1 MNVKQLNLRAKIMIS
16 VLGPLL
22 IAVIIGMVGIV
33 NIRTI
38 VDSNLWVSHTYQ
50 VIGDARNLKS
60 HAIDMET
67 GMRGY
72 LLAGKEAFLGPYEAG
87 ETAAFGELKGLR
99 QTVSDNP
106 GQVMKLDEIKSVL
119 KEWQKNITRPYIDLR
134 RKIGDA
140 KTMNDLAKV
149 VEKGEDKTLFD
160 TFIAKIDRFI
170 EIETGLLAK
179 RSSELTKGRKS
190 GTMDLEE
197 TYSHLDWVSHT
208 HEVIQEAAAL
218 QLSAFD
224 MQRGMRGYLLSGL
237 ETYLAPYHEGKNRF
251 SQQVAGLKKMVAD
264 NPPQVALLGEIQSML
279 GQWEKIGAS
288 PLIELRKEIS
298 HANTMD
304 DMAATIGQA
313 KGKTYFDE
321 FRELLKEFE
330 AEEARLL
337 DTRKQADAA
346 TVKQTITL
354 IISCIAVSLVLGIF
368 YAMFIAKDILGQVG
382 GEPSTIAAIARDVAE
397 GRLDIAEPEGKK
409 TGIFAALVEMVRVI
423 NQMAAHVEN
432 MVGDVA
438 SGRLIATS
446 KETPF
451 KGKWQTLLNGINNI
465 LESLS
470 GHLDQIPL
478 PFIIID
484 NDFSILYLN
493 RTARE
498 WAGRSQAQ
506 LIGAKCYEHFA
517 NANCRTENCTCAL
530 AMGSGLKQSVEAQ
543 LSSSGRQ
550 LVYNASPVAD
560 LNGRTSGARMVYV
573 DQTQIKK
580 EDWVK
585 TGLNQLSR
593 EMGGEQDIMA
603 LSGSIL
609 NFLADYVQSRV
620 GVFFLTS
627 EDEELRLVASY
638 AYKERTANYNLFQ
651 SGEGLVGQVALE
663 RKSIYFSD
671 IPEDHVPMDII
682 SGLGES
688 SPSHIY
694 VFPLIFEEVLQGVIA
709 LGFTHD
715 LDAYK
720 REFLD
725 AGAAGIGVSLN
736 MAESRSRLK
745 ELLEETQAQAEELQS
760 QQEELEQSN
769 EELEQQTNELKA
781 SEEELQSQQE
791 ELKVANEELME
802 KTDLLEEQKKR
813 IEDAN
818 VDLEQSQTAMESK
831 ARQLGLATKYKTE
844 FLANMSH
851 ELRTPLNSML
861 LLSKN
866 LSRNKTHNL
875 SDKQVNDARI
885 IHDSGNDLLE
895 LINGI
900 LDLSKIESG
909 KKTVRPEKVYYQ
921 DIVDTIKN
929 MFTQMIKEKEL
940 EFGISIDEA
949 LSESLITDRQKLDQI
964 IKNFMSNAIKFT
976 DTGSI
981 KIRFFAPGADQSL
994 EMSKL
999 APEKAVGV
1007 SISDTG
1013 KGIPGEKHQEIF
1025 EAFQQADGT
1034 IVRKYGGTGLGL
1046 TICREL
1052 SRLLGGEIQVRSK
1065 EQEGSVFTLFL
1076 ARDLGAHLAEN
1087 GKPAHAKAV
1096 EQGDDVWLAGSGES
1110 LPQEEPAW
1118 ELPASIGDDRQEIKT
1133 GDKTILIIEDDVKFA
1148 RILYDFCH
1156 DKGFKCIHVPDGE
1169 TGLDLVVKSDISA
1182 ILLDIKLPGI
1192 NGWGVLK
1199 KLKAD
1204 PRTRHIPVHIMSVEE
1219 KPDNIGQKGVIGYLN
1234 KPVTHSDLNGVFF
1247 QISSILSQG
1256 RKTLLTVGD
1265 FSAVL
1270 ETLCQVF
1277 RPLGV
1282 KIDSVKKG
1290 KTALKRL
1297 NEKAYDCMIL
1307 DLELPDMTGF
1317 DFLKSLDEQDKKPFV
1332 IIHTGM
1338 ELAEDQYFELNKY
1351 ASAMISKGEMSTD
1364 RLIDEIALFLHSVVE
1379 KLPGRIKE
1387 RICELNDDAADL
1399 KGKKILI
1406 ADDDVRN
1413 IYSVI
1418 TALDGYEMEFIK
1430 AANGKKA
1437 IEELKKNPEVDLVL
1451 MDIMMPEMDGYEAIR
1466 LIRKM
1471 DGYEKL
1477 PIIALTAKSMIKDR
1491 QLSFEAGATDYLM
1504 KPVDSDKLLSTMRV
1518 WLHE

>member
-1 MNVKQLNLRAKIMIS
+1 MNIRELNLRSKILIS

-22 IAVIIGMVGIV
+22 VAVIIGVVGVV
-33 NIRTI
+33 NIRSV
-38 VDSNLWVSHTYQ
+38 VDSNHLVSHTYQ
-50 VIGDARNLKS
+50 IIGDARDIKA

-72 LLAGKEAFLGPYEAG
+72 LLAGKEEFLSPYQEG
-87 ETAAFGELKGLR
+87 NTAAFKELSALR
-99 QTVSDNP
+99 QAVSDNP

-119 KEWQKNITRPYIDLR
+119 KTWQKNITVPYIDLR

-140 KTMNDLAKV
+140 KSMNDMARM
-149 VEKGEDKTLFD
+149 VETGEEKSAFD
-160 TFIAKIDRFI
+160 RFISTIEQFI

-179 RSSELTKGRKS
+179 RWEGLETARKS
-190 GTMDLEE
+190 RSVNRDELFR
-197 TYSHLDWVSHT
+197 HLDWVSHT
-208 HEVIQEAAAL
+208 HEVIREALSLQADAL
-218 QLSAFD
+218 E
-224 MQRGMRGYLLSGL
+224 MQRGMRGYLLSGR
-237 ETYLAPYHEGKNRF
+237 ESYLAPYSEGKKHF
-251 SQQVAGLKKMVAD
+251 SRQVAMLREMVAD
-264 NPPQVALLGEIQSML
+264 NPSQVALLGDIQAL
-279 GQWEKIGAS
+279 LAQWEKVGAT
-288 PLIELRKEIS
+288 PLISLRKEIF

-304 DMAATIGQA
+304 DMAGIIGQA

-321 FRELLKEFE
+321 LRELLWEFE
-330 AEEARLL
+330 TEEARLL
-337 DTRKQADAA
+337 EIRKQADAA
-346 TVKQTITL
+346 TVKQTMVMIL
-354 IISCIAVSLVLGIF
+354 VCIGVSLVLGIF
-368 YAMFIAKDILGQVG
+368 YALFIARDILGQVG
-382 GEPSTIAAIARDVAE
+382 GEPSIIAGIARDVSE
-397 GRLDIAEPEGKK
+397 GRLDTADFPGKK
-409 TGIFAALVEMVRVI
+409 TGILAALVEMIRVI
-423 NQMAAHVEN
+423 NQMASHVET

-438 SGRLIATS
+438 SGKLMPDS
-446 KETPF
+446 EELPF
-451 KGKWQTLLNGINNI
+451 NGKWQTLLDGINNI
-465 LESLS
+465 LRRLT

-484 NDFSILYLN
+484 NDFKILYLN
-493 RTARE
+493 RTAVE
-498 WAGRSQAQ
+498 WAGRSQKK
-506 LIGAKCYEHFA
+506 LVGGKCYDHFA
-517 NANCRTENCTCAL
+517 NANCRTENCTCAQ
-530 AMGSGLKQSVEAQ
+530 AMASGLKQSFDVQ
-543 LSSSGRQ
+543 LTSSGRQ
-550 LVYNASPVAD
+550 ILYNASTVED
-560 LNGRTSGARMVYV
+560 LSGRVTGARMVYV
-573 DQTQIKK
+573 DQTRIKK

-585 TGLNQLSR
+585 TGLNNLSR
-593 EMGGEQDIMA
+593 EMGGEQDA
-603 LSGSIL
+603 LTLSSGIL
-609 NFLADYVQSRV
+609 NHLAGYVGSRV
-620 GVFFLTS
+620 GVFFLAG
-627 EDEELRLVASY
+627 EEGQLRLVASY
-638 AYKERTANYNLFQ
+638 AYKERTANHNLFRP
-651 SGEGLVGQVALE
+651 GEGLIGQAALE
-663 RKSIYFSD
+663 QKSIYFSG

-694 VFPLIFEEVLQGVIA
+694 VFPIVFEGVLQGVIA
-709 LGFTHD
+709 LGFTRA
-715 LDAYK
+715 LDDHK

-725 AGAAGIGVSLN
+725 ASAPDIGVSLN
-736 MAESRSRLK
+736 MAESRFRLK

-760 QQEELEQSN
+760 QQEALEQSN
-769 EELEQQTNELKA
+769 EELEQQTNELRA

-791 ELKVANEELME
+791 ELRVANEELME
-802 KTDLLEEQKKR
+802 KTSLLETQKER
-813 IEDAN
+813 IETAN
-818 VDLEQSQTAMESK
+818 AELELSRKEMESK
-831 ARQLGLATKYKTE
+831 VRQLGLATKYKTE

-866 LSRNKTHNL
+866 LSRNKTRNL
-875 SDKQVNDARI
+875 SDKQVNDAKI

-909 KKTVRPEKVYYQ
+909 KKTVRPETVYYQ

-940 EFGISIDEA
+940 EFGISVDDA
-949 LSESLITDRQKLDQI
+949 LSDSLVTDRQKLEQI

-981 KIRFFAPGADQSL
+981 KIGFFRPKADQAFK
-994 EMSKL
+994 MSPL
-999 APEKAVGV
+999 TAENAVGV

-1013 KGIPGEKHQEIF
+1013 KGIPEEKHQEIF

-1052 SRLLGGEIQVRSK
+1052 SRLLGGEIQVRS
-1065 EQEGSVFTLFL
+1065 QEDKGSVFTLFV
-1076 ARDLGAHLAEN
+1076 ARDLSTHITEN
-1087 GKPAHAKAV
+1087 GMPDRTRGA
-1096 EQGDDVWLAGSGES
+1096 EQPEDGWSEGVADS
-1110 LPQEEPAW
+1110 LPREEPDR
-1118 ELPASIGDDRQEIKT
+1118 ELPAGIGDDRQDISPE
-1133 GDKTILIIEDDVKFA
+1133 DKTILIVEDDVNFA

-1156 DKGFKCIHVPDGE
+1156 EKGFKCIHAPDGE
-1169 TGLDLVVKSDISA
+1169 TGLDIVTATRISA

-1199 KLKAD
+1199 KLKSD
-1204 PRTRHIPVHIMSVEE
+1204 PHTRHIPVHIMSVEE
-1219 KPDNIGQKGVIGYLN
+1219 KPENLGQKGVIGYLN
-1234 KPVTHSDLNGVFF
+1234 KPVSDSDLNGAFL
-1247 QISSILSQG
+1247 QISSILARG
-1256 RKTLLTVGD
+1256 RKKLLTVGE
-1265 FSAVL
+1265 FSDVL
-1270 ETLCQVF
+1270 ETLDQVF
-1277 RPLGV
+1277 KPLGV
-1282 KIDSVKKG
+1282 KIDAVKKG

-1297 NEKAYDCMIL
+1297 GEKEYDCMIL

-1317 DFLKSLDEQDKKPFV
+1317 ELLRSLDKMDKKPFV

-1338 ELAEDQYFELNKY
+1338 ELAEDQFFELNKY
-1351 ASAMISKGEMSTD
+1351 ASAMIAKSDMSTD

-1379 KLPGRIKE
+1379 KLPGRIKD
-1387 RICELNDDAADL
+1387 RICELTDDAGVL

-1430 AANGKKA
+1430 APNGKKA
-1437 IEELKKNPEVDLVL
+1437 VEKLREDAGVDLVL

-1466 LIRKM
+1466 QIRNM
-1471 DGYEKL
+1471 DGYQNL